1 VLLMPKKYGSIRD
14 SERDIKGVAR
24 VMNGTEDRRVVD
36 SAVSLITLLFH
47 IADSG

>member
-1 VLLMPKKYGSIRD
+1 VLLMPKQYGSIRD
-14 SERDIKGVAR
+14 SERDIKDIAR
-24 VMNGTEDRRVVD
+24 VMNGTEDGCVMD